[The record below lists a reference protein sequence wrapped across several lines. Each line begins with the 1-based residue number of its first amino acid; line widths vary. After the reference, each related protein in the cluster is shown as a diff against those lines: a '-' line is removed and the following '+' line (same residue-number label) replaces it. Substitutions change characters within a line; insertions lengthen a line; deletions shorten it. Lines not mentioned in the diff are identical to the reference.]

1 MKTKIASLGVAVGLI
16 VSAGVAQAT
25 LYSYN
30 FTGATTINALI
41 PDGNLAGYV
50 NTLNVSGTGN
60 NDIRDVNVYLNISGG
75 YNGDLYGYLVSP
87 NGQMALLL
95 NRIGPGAFGNNGAG
109 MTVTLDDSA
118 TVGNGGL
125 GDIQNVGGGGF
136 VSGTYQPA
144 GAANNLAA
152 FNGAGNYANGTW
164 TLFLADM
171 STGGQS
177 TLVSWGLQIN
187 VVPEPATW
195 ALIIFAS
202 LTGVYALGRRMRRQQ
217 VAK

>member
-1 MKTKIASLGVAVGLI
+1 MKTKIATLTLAVTVSLMT
-16 VSAGVAQAT
+16 GVAQAT
-25 LYSYN
+25 LYDYN

-50 NTLNVSGTGN
+50 NTITVSGTGN

-75 YNGDLYGYLVSP
+75 YNGDLYGYLVGP

-95 NRIGPGAFGNNGAG
+95 NRIGPGSFGNNGAG

-125 GDIQNVGGGGF
+125 GDIQNVGASGF
-136 VSGTYQPA
+136 V
-144 GAANNLAA
+144 
-152 FNGAGNYANGTW
+152 GNFANGTW

-171 STGGQS
+171 VSGDQS
-177 TLVSWGLQIN
+177 TLVSWGLQID
-187 VVPEPATW
+187 VVPEPVTW
-195 ALIIFAS
+195 ALLIFA
-202 LTGVYALGRRMRRQQ
+202 ALGGAFWFGFWLKHGRFSGN
-217 VAK
+217 